1 MADFTLLDDSTNP
14 LKRSKKEEKLKKKVS
29 EFLVYVVAAQK
40 LGFSKV
46 TIIDRSTYTPV
57 GYTAT
62 TDIATAW
69 MDGETQVNENQELL
83 EWGQKDGKPKTTFC
97 FYGKRFNILQRLEDG
112 KAIVCLKGK
121 DIFIGYQFK
130 AVWFLAY
137 GEVASRSVDKS
148 NQEQAAGFKSAPDAF
163 SSIMKNVFES
173 LDEAG
178 L

>member
-1 MADFTLLDDSTNP
+1 MSYQD
-14 LKRSKKEEKLKKKVS
+14 
-29 EFLVYVVAAQK
+29 YVVAAQK

-46 TIIDRSTYTPV
+46 TIIQRSTYSPV

-69 MDGETQVNENQELL
+69 MDGDVQVNENQELL
-83 EWGQKDGKPKTTFC
+83 EWGQKEGKPKTTFC

-112 KAIVCLKGK
+112 KALVCLKNK
-121 DIFIGYQFK
+121 DIFIAYQFK
-130 AVWFLAY
+130 SIWFLAY
-137 GEVASRSVDKS
+137 GEVASRSLAKS
-148 NQEQAAGFKSAPDAF
+148 EDPDQKVVGFKSAPDAF
-163 SSIMKNVFES
+163 NNIMKTIFEG